1 MENHKIFNLFK
12 FEQVIQ
18 TLFAIGVFEKKICF
32 KIIFYRKTKKFDLLF
47 TRMPLISNFST
58 YGSFQQLMS
67 NKNDAVEDILIF
79 HQTNKGIVTYFSG
92 GFFYTACMIL
102 PTEENSTLG
111 IYLLKIHHKFTN
123 IASVIVFL
131 VTFRTNDPF
140 K

>member
-58 YGSFQQLMS
+58 YGSFQRLMS
-67 NKNDAVEDILIF
+67 NKNDVVKDILIF

-92 GFFYTACMIL
+92 GFFLDCLYDFAARGKLHIG
-102 PTEENSTLG
+102 N
-111 IYLLKIHHKFTN
+111 LLAQN
-123 IASVIVFL
+123 
-131 VTFRTNDPF
+131 PP
-140 K
+140 